1 MFHVFWTMKMPT
13 QKETMFACILD
24 DNDATQ
30 KETMLACILNYDDA
44 DPKRNYGCLYRGHL
58 AICKVH
64 TTQWLGQSWLKRS
77 LMMMMARMVAMPNP
91 SLNFLLKVNLMFS
104 KGKILSQISFYE

>member
-1 MFHVFWTMKMPT
+1 MFHVFCTMKMPT

-64 TTQWLGQSWLKRS
+64 TTQWLGQSCLEGS
-77 LMMMMARMVAMPNP
+77 
-91 SLNFLLKVNLMFS
+91 S
-104 KGKILSQISFYE
+104 